1 MTNTLTGTYDLD
13 TTHSTVGFTVR
24 HAMVTKVRG
33 NFNDFEATLTVNQ
46 ENPTESKVEATVE
59 TGSCLLYTSDAADE

>member
-46 ENPTESKVEATVE
+46 ENPAESKV
-59 TGSCLLYTSDAADE
+59 CLLYTSDAADDIALV

>member
-33 NFNDFEATLTVNQ
+33 NFKDFQATLTVN
-46 ENPTESKVEATVE
+46 EDNPGRKQGGGDGGDGVRRYAKR
-59 TGSCLLYTSDAADE
+59 